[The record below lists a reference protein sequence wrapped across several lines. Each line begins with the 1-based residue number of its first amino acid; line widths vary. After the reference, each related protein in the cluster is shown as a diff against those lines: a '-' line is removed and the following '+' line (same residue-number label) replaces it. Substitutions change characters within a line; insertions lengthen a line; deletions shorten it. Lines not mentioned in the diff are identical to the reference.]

1 MLRNSWIL
9 FLWIVSTTSISMCLG
24 RNLVYIKRHKCKIS
38 EPNRKLTKPDLSA
51 LTASENVNK
60 PQNHDKLLQHDI
72 KTYNKD
78 FLLKQSDIVRNNIAL
93 HKLKPEICWNIQDL
107 NLRRRGKRCGVRL
120 RMHLDII
127 RPDKSNYDN
136 LIPVIIQA
144 EPEDNIKAKY
154 FNISLLNAQSIRNKD
169 SIIHHQ
175 ISQDNIDAIVFIET
189 WLTESDGDK
198 VWIGVTELQTT
209 NYKLY
214 SCPRKNKRGGGIALC
229 TRPTYKVRLISEG
242 EKSTF
247 QYAKWCMETSHM
259 CLTVLGIYRPPS
271 GSAIKVL
278 GKLTDWLPKNALL
291 DTNPTIMGDFNL
303 HVNNENDDD
312 SMNFLEMM
320 LALGLKQNVM
330 FDTHKSGNT
339 LDLIFTETESKITV
353 KSVYKGEQLSDHSIV
368 HMVISLQKDKYE
380 KCVIQFRD
388 LTNLNYE
395 ELADDIHTICTRRRK
410 RYQYSFCM
418 V

>member
-1 MLRNSWIL
+1 
-9 FLWIVSTTSISMCLG
+9 MCLG
-24 RNLVYIKRHKCKIS
+24 RNLVYIKRHKCEIS

-60 PQNHDKLLQHDI
+60 PQNHDKPLQHDI
-72 KTYNKD
+72 KTYSKD
-78 FLLKQSDIVRNNIAL
+78 FLLKQSDVVRNNIAL

-120 RMHLDII
+120 RMHLDIM

-136 LIPVIIQA
+136 LIPVIIQP

-175 ISQDNIDAIVFIET
+175 ISQDNIDAIVFTET

-198 VWIGVTELQTT
+198 VWNGATELQTT

-214 SCPRKNKRGGGIALC
+214 SCPRKNRRGGGIALC

-259 CLTVLGIYRPPS
+259 CLTVLGIYHPPS
-271 GSAIKVL
+271 GSAIKFL
-278 GKLTDWLPKNALL
+278 G
-291 DTNPTIMGDFNL
+291 
-303 HVNNENDDD
+303 E
-312 SMNFLEMM
+312 
-320 LALGLKQNVM
+320 
-330 FDTHKSGNT
+330 
-339 LDLIFTETESKITV
+339 
-353 KSVYKGEQLSDHSIV
+353 LSR
-368 HMVISLQKDKYE
+368 MVAR
-380 KCVIQFRD
+380 KC
-388 LTNLNYE
+388 T
-395 ELADDIHTICTRRRK
+395 TR
-410 RYQYSFCM
+410 Y
-418 V
+418 